1 MSFFSNAGNLSD
13 YLMRNSSLLQSY
25 PTELGNIMNY
35 VINGMV
41 YLHECRVVHGELV
54 STKGC
59 LRLVFKDGI
68 ITVLRLLRLKIPLCK
83 KASNVFYYYNF
94 VLSSTYFIKTI

>member
-1 MSFFSNAGNLSD
+1 MHSNKSPPLIGIEKTLWSFSTTIGELNLLMNFFSNTGNLSE

-25 PTELGNIMNY
+25 PTELGNIMNH

-59 LRLVFKDGI
+59 LR
-68 ITVLRLLRLKIPLCK
+68 
-83 KASNVFYYYNF
+83 
-94 VLSSTYFIKTI
+94 